1 MDREESLKKVSRVI
15 GGYALMKEGTF
26 TFNDVIK
33 HVEDKVKQEFSNRE
47 EMENY
52 VLKKL
57 NQMCEVG
64 LIERTSTYYFSL

>member
-1 MDREESLKKVSRVI
+1 MDREESLKRVSRAI

-64 LIERTSTYYFSL
+64 LIGRTSTYYFSL

>member
-33 HVEDKVKQEFSNRE
+33 HVEDEVKQEFSNRE
-47 EMENY
+47 EMESY
-52 VLKKL
+52 VLEKL

-64 LIERTSTYYFSL
+64 LIGRTSTHYFSL